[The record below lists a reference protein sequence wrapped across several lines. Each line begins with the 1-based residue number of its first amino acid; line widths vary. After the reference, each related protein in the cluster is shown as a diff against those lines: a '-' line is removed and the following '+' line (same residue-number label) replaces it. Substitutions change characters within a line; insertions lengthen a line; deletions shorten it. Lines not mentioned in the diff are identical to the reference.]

1 MIIVLL
7 SNVTTEEHKTVNFEC
22 VVMATTLSGW
32 TLFSWLKNGDTIIG
46 NHKYKTVAIICMT
59 L

>member
-46 NHKYKTVAIICMT
+46 NPI
-59 L
+59 